1 MTQRVCSELA
11 IRVQKRQP
19 RKIRKHPKTPCGR
32 RKTPTSLLR
41 KWSNVKI

>member
-19 RKIRKHPKTPCGR
+19 RKMRKHPKTPCGR

-41 KWSNVKI
+41 NWSNVKI